1 MSREKERKLRI
12 CYLAGIAVLIAL
24 GLLSRRVRFVPAAC
38 GDALWA
44 MMVYC
49 CFRIVLIRKPMVI
62 SAAAALIASFAVEF
76 SQMLK
81 PDWLVK
87 IRSTFLGHMLDLSGT
102 HAAGAGI
109 SLERSARIHHRDS
122 RCLRDYCFNQAGSN
136 EEMIQYGSSGKA
148 PKKSSQSVN
157 SGSEDFF
164 NNW

>member
-49 CFRIVLIRKPMVI
+49 CFRIVLIRKPMII
-62 SAAAALIASFAVEF
+62 SAVAALIASFAVEF

-87 IRSTFLGHMLDLSGT
+87 IRSTFLGHMLLGQGFLWSDLLAYT
-102 HAAGAGI
+102 IGI
-109 SLERSARIHHRDS
+109 AVV
-122 RCLRDYCFNQAGSN
+122 
-136 EEMIQYGSSGKA
+136 YGITALIRQGVM
-148 PKKSSQSVN
+148 KK
-157 SGSEDFF
+157 
-164 NNW
+164 

>member
-1 MSREKERKLRI
+1 MNDMSREKARKLRI

-24 GLLSRRVRFVPAAC
+24 GLLSRRVKFVPAAC

-49 CFRIVLIRKPMVI
+49 CFRIVLIRKPLVI

-87 IRSTFLGHMLDLSGT
+87 IRSTFLGHMLLGQGFLWSDLLAYT
-102 HAAGAGI
+102 IGI
-109 SLERSARIHHRDS
+109 AVI
-122 RCLRDYCFNQAGSN
+122 
-136 EEMIQYGSSGKA
+136 YGLTALIRKG
-148 PKKSSQSVN
+148 V
-157 SGSEDFF
+157 SEK
-164 NNW
+164 

>member
-1 MSREKERKLRI
+1 MNDMSREKARKLRI

-24 GLLSRRVRFVPAAC
+24 GLLSRRVKFVPAAC

-49 CFRIVLIRKPMVI
+49 CFRIVLIRKPLVI

-87 IRSTFLGHMLDLSGT
+87 IRSTFLGHMLLGQGFLWSDLLAYT
-102 HAAGAGI
+102 IGI
-109 SLERSARIHHRDS
+109 AIV
-122 RCLRDYCFNQAGSN
+122 
-136 EEMIQYGSSGKA
+136 YGLTALIRQGVMEK
-148 PKKSSQSVN
+148 
-157 SGSEDFF
+157 
-164 NNW
+164 